1 MLNGNQY
8 YMIATPIQLRFNDI
22 DIQGHMYNGQ
32 YQHIFDLGKN
42 EYFERVLGIEHMD
55 GEQTVVTASSTT
67 NFYVPVGMKDSI
79 VIRTSIE
86 RVGTKSFTVF
96 QQMVDRNTGTVNAD
110 SRTVLVGWNAV
121 AKESFAI
128 PDQWREKIERE
139 EHFTE

>member
-1 MLNGNQY
+1 
-8 YMIATPIQLRFNDI
+8 MITTPIQLRFNDI

-42 EYFERVLGIEHMD
+42 EYFQQILGIERMD
-55 GEQTVVTASSTT
+55 GEQTVVTANSTT
-67 NFYVPVGMKDSI
+67 NFYVPVGMRDRI

-96 QQMVDRNTGTVNAD
+96 QQMVDLNTDIVKAD

-121 AKESFAI
+121 ARESFAI
-128 PDQWREKIERE
+128 PDQWREKIEQE
-139 EHFTE
+139 EHAAR

>member
-1 MLNGNQY
+1 
-8 YMIATPIQLRFNDI
+8 MITTPIQLRFNDI

-42 EYFERVLGIEHMD
+42 EYFERVLGIERMD

-67 NFYVPVGMKDSI
+67 NFYVPVGMKDRI

-86 RVGTKSFTVF
+86 RIGTKSFTVF
-96 QQMVDRNTGTVNAD
+96 QQMIDLDSDTVKAD

-121 AKESFAI
+121 DKASFAI
-128 PDQWREKIERE
+128 PAEWREKIERE
-139 EHFTE
+139 ERFTE

>member
-1 MLNGNQY
+1 
-8 YMIATPIQLRFNDI
+8 MITTPIQLRFNDI

-55 GEQTVVTASSTT
+55 GEQTVVTACSTT
-67 NFYVPVGMKDSI
+67 NFYVPVGMKDQV
-79 VIRTSIE
+79 VIRTGVE
-86 RVGTKSFTVF
+86 RIGTKSFTVF
-96 QQMVDRNTGTVNAD
+96 QQMVDMKTGVIKAD

-128 PDQWREKIERE
+128 PDSWREKIEHE
-139 EHFTE
+139 EHITK

>member
-1 MLNGNQY
+1 
-8 YMIATPIQLRFNDI
+8 MITTPIQLRFNDI

-55 GEQTVVTASSTT
+55 GEQTFVTASSTT
-67 NFYVPVGMKDSI
+67 NFYIPVSMKDKI
-79 VIRTSIE
+79 IIHTSIE

-96 QQMVDRNTGTVNAD
+96 QEMIDQNSGAVKAD

-128 PDQWREKIERE
+128 PTDWREKIERE
-139 EHFTE
+139 ERFTK

>member
-1 MLNGNQY
+1 
-8 YMIATPIQLRFNDI
+8 MITTPIQLRFNDI

-55 GEQTVVTASSTT
+55 GEQTVVTANSTT
-67 NFYVPVGMKDSI
+67 NFYVPVGMKDKI
-79 VIRTSIE
+79 VIRTGIE

-96 QQMVDRNTGTVNAD
+96 QQMVDLNCDTVKAD

-121 AKESFAI
+121 TKASFPI
-128 PDQWREKIERE
+128 PDAWREKIGRE
-139 EHFTE
+139 EQFTE

>member
-1 MLNGNQY
+1 
-8 YMIATPIQLRFNDI
+8 MISTPIQLRFNDI

-42 EYFERVLGIEHMD
+42 EYFERVLGIEQMD

-67 NFYVPVGMKDSI
+67 NFYVPVGMKDRI
-79 VIRTSIE
+79 EIRTGIE

-96 QQMVDRNTGTVNAD
+96 QQMVDRDSGIVKAD

-121 AKESFAI
+121 TKESFAI
-128 PDQWREKIERE
+128 PSAWREKIRHEER
-139 EHFTE
+139 FTE

>member
-1 MLNGNQY
+1 
-8 YMIATPIQLRFNDI
+8 MITTPIQLRFNDI

-55 GEQTVVTASSTT
+55 GEQTVVTANSTT
-67 NFYVPVGMKDSI
+67 NFYVPVGMKDKI
-79 VIRTSIE
+79 VIRTGIE

-96 QQMVDRNTGTVNAD
+96 QQMVDLNTDIIKAD

-121 AKESFAI
+121 TKGSFPI
-128 PDQWREKIERE
+128 PDAWREKIERE
-139 EHFTE
+139 GDINE

>member
-1 MLNGNQY
+1 
-8 YMIATPIQLRFNDI
+8 MIITPIQLRFNDI

-42 EYFERVLGIEHMD
+42 EYFERILGIERMD

-67 NFYVPVGMKDSI
+67 NFYIPVGMKDRI
-79 VIRTSIE
+79 AIRTGIE

-96 QQMVDRNTGTVNAD
+96 QQMVDLDTEAVKAD

-128 PDQWREKIERE
+128 PEAWREKIARE
-139 EHFTE
+139 ERFTE

>member
-1 MLNGNQY
+1 
-8 YMIATPIQLRFNDI
+8 
-22 DIQGHMYNGQ
+22 MYNGQ

-67 NFYVPVGMKDSI
+67 NFYVPVGMKDQV
-79 VIRTSIE
+79 VIRTGVE
-86 RVGTKSFTVF
+86 RIGTKSFTVF
-96 QQMVDRNTGTVNAD
+96 QQMVDMKTGVIKAD

-128 PDQWREKIERE
+128 PDSWREKIEHE
-139 EHFTE
+139 EHITK